1 MFRVKRVKGK
11 GFGIVATKFIK
22 KGVLVLQEDPQ
33 IQIEPNHFRNPES
46 PPENYVRDFDTEP
59 KIFTATKL
67 KSAFEVF
74 DDYAESGLGFPVIV
88 LKLMDG
94 TGALKALCH
103 LMETSYNQKNVP
115 KKFQG
120 KKISFIPTPGEKD
133 NAEDDLMS
141 SMVANPE
148 PWKIWIR
155 ELCSLFNQMTKS
167 DQKEYLKLP
176 NKFDETYTMIG
187 KAMLFILVTED
198 SEDPEKILK
207 IVFIFFS
214 NYWKGGKVMM
224 KISRFNHSCRPN
236 AAIKLDSNQ
245 IWTLSDIK
253 PGQEI
258 CIDYRA
264 GGGFLGLRSKESR
277 NNYARESILGGHK
290 CLSQQNFWQQIFCC
304 CDFCKEEFIKGYLE
318 DDDKTIL
325 QTKVIY

>member
-1 MFRVKRVKGK
+1 MFQVKPVKGK

-22 KGVLVLQEDPQ
+22 KGVLILQEDPQ

-46 PPENYVRDFDTEP
+46 PPENYVLDFDTEP

-74 DDYAESGLGFPVIV
+74 DDYAESGLGFPAIA
-88 LKLMDG
+88 LKHIDG
-94 TGALKALCH
+94 TGALKAYCN
-103 LMETSYNQKNVP
+103 LMEHAYNSRKVP
-115 KKFQG
+115 RNFQG

-167 DQKEYLKLP
+167 DQKQYLKLP
-176 NKFDETYTMIG
+176 NKFEETYTMLG

-198 SEDPEKILK
+198 SEDPEKILR

-214 NYWKGGKVMM
+214 NYWKGGKVMI

-253 PGQEI
+253 PGQKI
-258 CIDYRA
+258 SIDYRA
-264 GGGFLGLRSKESR
+264 GDGFLGLRSKESR

-290 CLSQQNFWQQIFCC
+290 CLSHQIFWQKIFCC
-304 CDFCKEEFIKGYLE
+304 CDFCKEE
-318 DDDKTIL
+318 DDDQTIL